1 MGMFISAPGCGQP
14 DRDEGDAVL
23 AGSSFARPGTSRPV
37 NDALRAA
44 LCDDACNQVRIH
56 EPVPP
61 SVGPYQGLVMH
72 QGCVEA
78 LPEAGP
84 GVSAPHAACDALGIV

>member
-1 MGMFISAPGCGQP
+1 M
-14 DRDEGDAVL
+14 
-23 AGSSFARPGTSRPV
+23 PV

-78 LPEAGP
+78 LPEVGP
-84 GVSAPHAACDALGIV
+84 